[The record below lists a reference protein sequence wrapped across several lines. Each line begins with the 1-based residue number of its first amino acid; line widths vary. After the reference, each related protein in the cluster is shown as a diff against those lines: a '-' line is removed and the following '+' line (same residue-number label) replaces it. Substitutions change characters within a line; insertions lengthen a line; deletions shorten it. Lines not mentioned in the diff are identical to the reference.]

1 MDPRRLLLYYLVMT
15 LFLLVL
21 AAGAYTGLREVSAEA
36 EAVERR
42 LHLVVLVDPVGV
54 ELADLALVPVS
65 ERAAVEGKWAPAL
78 REKVARLRE
87 GTAGG
92 PAEARGRNLAAAAE
106 AVLAAPGD
114 DAVLREALAAVR
126 IVRGDVV
133 EDARQQL
140 RDSADHPA
148 AERAR
153 QILHG
158 SIAAALLGSL
168 VFTALFLRVLR
179 ERRAAEERVR
189 RAEVLAALGTLA
201 AGVAHEANNPLGTI
215 AACADAAGARLR
227 AAPPDLERAASLL
240 GTIGAEA
247 RRCSRLVQ
255 DLVDFVRD
263 GKPALGPVDLPA
275 LVRETVDLARL
286 NPRLKRVP
294 VDVTEAGEVPLLL
307 ADAPRLKQAILNLVA
322 NAVEVSPEGARVEVA
337 VRGEEGGA
345 AVTVRD
351 RGPGV
356 PPAERR
362 RIFEPFRSGSP
373 GGTGLGLTI
382 VERVAAAH
390 GGTVEVGDAEGG
402 GALFRLRIPARTAA
416 APVPSETTRPAA
428 GARA

>member
-15 LFLLVL
+15 LFLLGL

-36 EAVERR
+36 EAIERR
-42 LHLVVLVDPVGV
+42 LHLVVLMDPVAV
-54 ELADLALVPVS
+54 ELADLAEVPVE
-65 ERAAVEGKWAPAL
+65 ERAATAGRWGQAL
-78 REKVARLRE
+78 REKAARLRE

-92 PAEARGRNLAAAAE
+92 PAETRGRNLAAAAE

-114 DAVLREALAAVR
+114 DAALREAAAVVR
-126 IVRGDVV
+126 IVRADLL
-133 EDARQQL
+133 EDARRLL
-140 RDSADHPA
+140 RDNADRPA
-148 AERAR
+148 STRAR
-153 QILHG
+153 QILYG
-158 SIAAALLGSL
+158 SIAAAFLGSL

-227 AAPPDLERAASLL
+227 AEPPDPERAASLL
-240 GTIGAEA
+240 GTIASEA

-255 DLVDFVRD
+255 DLVDFARN
-263 GKPALGPVDLPA
+263 GRPALGPVDLAA

-286 NPRLKRVP
+286 NPRLRRVP
-294 VDVTEAGEVPLLL
+294 VDLREPDEIPLLL
-307 ADAPRLKQAILNLVA
+307 ADGARLKQAILNLVA

-337 VRGEEGGA
+337 VRREEAGA
-345 AVTVRD
+345 AVVVRD

-362 RIFEPFRSGSP
+362 RIFEPFRTGLP

-382 VERVAAAH
+382 VERVASAH
-390 GGTVEVGDAEGG
+390 GGTVEVEDAEGG
-402 GALFRLRIPARTAA
+402 GAVFRMRIPARPATAA
-416 APVPSETTRPAA
+416 APEPRPAA